1 MEQDEEKIVKILEV
15 LNIYETNAFLGKVK
29 TELLRFRSI
38 DSKSCKKS
46 IRRPHPNA
54 KACCAGSDEI
64 RDPWKVIAIS
74 KINPGEEI
82 VIARYYLYLRTST
95 CTK

>member
-15 LNIYETNAFLGKVK
+15 LNIYESNAFQGKVK
-29 TELLRFRSI
+29 AELSQFRSI

-46 IRRPHPNA
+46 LRRSHPNA

-82 VIARYYLYLRTST
+82 VIARYYLYLRPST
-95 CTK
+95 